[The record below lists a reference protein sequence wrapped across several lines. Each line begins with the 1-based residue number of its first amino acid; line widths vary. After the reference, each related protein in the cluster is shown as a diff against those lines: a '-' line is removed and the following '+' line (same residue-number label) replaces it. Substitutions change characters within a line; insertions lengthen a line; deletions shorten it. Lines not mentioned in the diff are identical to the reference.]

1 MPSATWASAGSSAT
15 AWRRTRAKAADLY
28 RAGCEGGD
36 RVAACN
42 LGYLY
47 ETGVGVAQ
55 SWADAV
61 KWYRQAVEES
71 EPRAQYNLAWCYEHG
86 KGVPRDLRQARELYQ
101 AAAKQGYAGAQEAA
115 DRMEKDGSRRRGGG
129 FLRGFL
135 DGRGASERSY
145 IVAGAGSGFRARL
158 KKHVEKNKKGG

>member
-1 MPSATWASAGSSAT
+1 M
-15 AWRRTRAKAADLY
+15 RRKVLQTIREYEML
-28 RAGCEGGD
+28 RPGD

-135 DGRGASERSY
+135 DGLRGQ
-145 IVAGAGSGFRARL
+145 
-158 KKHVEKNKKGG
+158 